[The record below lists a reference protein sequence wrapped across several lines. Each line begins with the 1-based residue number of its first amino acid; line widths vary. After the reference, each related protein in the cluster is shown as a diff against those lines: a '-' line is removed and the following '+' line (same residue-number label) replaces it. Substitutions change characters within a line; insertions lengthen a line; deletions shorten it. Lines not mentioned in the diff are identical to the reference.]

1 MASKAIDIIN
11 KSKLAYGDGDI
22 SCKPEAPVEI
32 RAVRSLLLGL
42 CWQVNEWGSLCR
54 KVNRVGIPTSTMTA
68 AGKDVMAVGIEN
80 DELKITWL
88 DPTWAE
94 WKELHDS
101 TEMKELIGKGN
112 KKLQQSAES
121 KIKELG
127 KGKGKK
133 QDSMNTRLVSKQI
146 GQTI

>member
-1 MASKAIDIIN
+1 
-11 KSKLAYGDGDI
+11 
-22 SCKPEAPVEI
+22 
-32 RAVRSLLLGL
+32 
-42 CWQVNEWGSLCR
+42 
-54 KVNRVGIPTSTMTA
+54 MTA

-101 TEMKELIGKGN
+101 SEMKELIGKGN

-121 KIKELG
+121 KNKQLG
-127 KGKGKK
+127 KGKGK
-133 QDSMNTRLVSKQI
+133 SK
-146 GQTI
+146 TT